1 MQVCCR
7 GHVAALNGHLGLLS
21 DGQEDPDGIYCRCRR
36 SLLKWEEELAL
47 RVPLVLHDHLAR
59 EDVDMH
65 RLFSI
70 GQPLEE
76 GSFQG
81 GAGLES
87 PSYCPSRPSGTRGRP
102 TLVCTDYSSASD
114 NRLRLQHLSCTA
126 SSGPLPRR
134 RGHRC
139 VQITRCYHVGQAVF
153 GLLQCVLELQKVMS
167 TTKSLA

>member
-65 RLFSI
+65 QLFSI

-76 GSFQG
+76 VG
-81 GAGLES
+81 
-87 PSYCPSRPSGTRGRP
+87 PS
-102 TLVCTDYSSASD
+102 LSSYA
-114 NRLRLQHLSCTA
+114 
-126 SSGPLPRR
+126 
-134 RGHRC
+134 
-139 VQITRCYHVGQAVF
+139 
-153 GLLQCVLELQKVMS
+153 
-167 TTKSLA
+167 